1 MQERARTVFLDK
13 LRVAATCAVVLL
25 HTVTGI
31 MDATDISQYP
41 LEKCVF
47 LTVLDLVCWCVP
59 VFLLISGYLFLNPER
74 KFSFRD
80 MLFKYCRRVVAALFL
95 FGVPFAWI
103 ELLIREKTFRGDM
116 LWQGVAMVLRGE
128 SWSHLW
134 YLYLILFLYLVTP
147 LLRCL
152 LKRMPLWS
160 VYAVLGG
167 LLLGGSILPFVKKLF
182 SLEQMQVLPDGSIY
196 LFYYVCGYL
205 FACGRTAGK
214 RKIST
219 DGKKVC
225 VNCPD
230 MPEKSGGNREWTGR
244 YAGKLCGIGTFLLA
258 IGMVVSRIFG
268 NYTLQMAYN
277 YPFTVLAAL
286 LLFAYG
292 NLEHNKTRPQGKKM
306 DWQKAGSL
314 CFAVYLIHPVFVN
327 IYYKFLHV
335 SPLSFCIWGS
345 LPLFFFGNLIPA
357 VLGAWFLRKI
367 PPLKKWVL

>member
-1 MQERARTVFLDK
+1 MQERARAVFLDK

-31 MDATDISQYP
+31 MDATDISEYP

-59 VFLLISGYLFLNPER
+59 VFLLISGYLFLNPARE
-74 KFSFRD
+74 FSFRD

-103 ELLIREKTFRGDM
+103 ELLIRERMFSPDM
-116 LWQGVAMVLRGE
+116 LWRGLVMVLRGE

-147 LLRCL
+147 ALKYL
-152 LKRMPLWS
+152 LKKMPLWS
-160 VYAVLGG
+160 VYAVAGG

-182 SLEQMQVLPDGSIY
+182 SLEQMMTLPDGSIY
-196 LFYYVCGYL
+196 FFYYICGYL
-205 FACGRTAGK
+205 FVCGQRPACM
-214 RKIST
+214 S
-219 DGKKVC
+219 
-225 VNCPD
+225 CPD
-230 MPEKSGGNREWTGR
+230 VSGKGGVSRDRAGGR
-244 YAGKLCGIGTFLLA
+244 VRKLCGAGILLLVIGA
-258 IGMVVSRIFG
+258 VVSRMFG

-277 YPFTVLAAL
+277 YPITVLAAL

-292 NLEHNKTRPQGKKM
+292 NAEDKRTKAEGV
-306 DWQKAGSL
+306 DWKKAGSL
-314 CFAVYLIHPVFVN
+314 CFTVYLIHPVFVN

-335 SPLSFCIWGS
+335 SPLSFCIWAS
-345 LPLFFFGNLIPA
+345 LPLFFLGNLIPA
-357 VLGAWFLRKI
+357 VLGAWVLRKI